1 MFFFFFS
8 SRRRHT
14 RSDRDWSSDVCSSD
28 LSRLPGERHERPA
41 LSRDDLPHKPVRR
54 ERGQVGREAEPGAQ
68 LEPARRIGLHDLRLL
83 SDVAAG
89 LPDDALAGREVAIDF
104 EHEIPVVSAL
114 LGDLLPH
121 GVRRGAHVK
130 LVLHLRHDASRPT
143 VCTSRTPS
151 IFSIRRESW
160 ASESISTVADTM
172 AVLSSWTFTSSAD
185 MLTWVSAMT
194 VAMSRIRP

>member
-1 MFFFFFS
+1 MLGRVELQLHHHAAEP
-8 SRRRHT
+8 RRLAVVAPPHRL
-14 RSDRDWSSDVCSSD
+14 SVDVREQGGDTAVADHRLHVGAVVHAGARRPLVVGVVAMC
-28 LSRLPGERHERPA
+28 LHAVTRLPRGEI
-41 LSRDDLPHKPVRR
+41 
-54 ERGQVGREAEPGAQ
+54 
-68 LEPARRIGLHDLRLL
+68 ARRAVVEEVQVVG
-83 SDVAAG
+83 
-89 LPDDALAGREVAIDF
+89 DALWRDV

-121 GVRRGAHVK
+121 GLRRGAHVK
-130 LVLHLRHDASRPT
+130 LALHLRHDASRPT

-160 ASESISTVADTM
+160 ASESISTVADTT
-172 AVLSSWTFTSSAD
+172 AVLSSCTFTSSDD